1 MLRQVI
7 TSVGIAGTLY
17 SLSVGQSF
25 SRSIKLNPGLEFQ
38 YYPDGEIGL
47 EFGVT
52 GSLAQ
57 SIQDNSINQN
67 SIALGV
73 GVFKLWNLTPQL
85 KFGPVATVSASFIN
99 DFDNRGYNLL
109 LGVRPR
115 YEMNER
121 LFVEGDFGAYIDYSD
136 GMSSDVIS
144 TGFSGFDLGQLSLGL
159 RF

>member
-1 MLRQVI
+1 MLRHVI
-7 TSVGIAGTLY
+7 ASIGIVGALY
-17 SLSVGQSF
+17 GLSVGQSF

-38 YYPDGEIGL
+38 YYRDGGIGL

-57 SIQDNSINQN
+57 SIQNNSVDQN
-67 SIALGV
+67 SITLGV
-73 GVFKLWNLTPQL
+73 GVFKLWNLAPQL

-99 DFDNRGYNLL
+99 DFDNRGHNLL

-115 YEMNER
+115 YELNER
-121 LFVEGDFGAYIDYSD
+121 LFVEGDFGVYIGYLE
-136 GMSSDVIS
+136 GMSSDVVS
-144 TGFSGFDLGQLSLGL
+144 TGFSGFDLGQLSIGL

>member
-7 TSVGIAGTLY
+7 ASVGIAGALF
-17 SLSVGQSF
+17 SLSVGESF
-25 SRSIKLNPGLEFQ
+25 PTAIKLNPGLEFQ
-38 YYPDGEIGL
+38 FYQESGIGL

-57 SIQDNSINQN
+57 SIKDNSVDQN
-67 SIALGV
+67 DIALGM

-85 KFGPVATVSASFIN
+85 KFGPLATISASFVN

-115 YEMNER
+115 YDLNER
-121 LFVEGDFGAYIDYSD
+121 LFVEGDFGLYVGYSD
-136 GMSSDVIS
+136 GANDVIS
-144 TGFSGFDLGQLSLGL
+144 TGFSGFELGQLSLGL